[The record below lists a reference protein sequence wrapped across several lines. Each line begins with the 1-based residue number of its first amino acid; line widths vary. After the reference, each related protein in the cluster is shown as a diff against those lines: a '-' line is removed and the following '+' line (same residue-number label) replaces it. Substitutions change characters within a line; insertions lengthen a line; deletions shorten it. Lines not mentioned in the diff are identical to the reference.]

1 MTARGLLMI
10 EHRLIEKMLKV
21 IKVKME
27 AYKNGN
33 YDPVV
38 VDKVVDFI
46 KVYADRTHH
55 GKEEDI
61 LFKKLESKNLNPK
74 DKVIMQDLINEHVM
88 ARKKVGE
95 LVSLNSKIK
104 NGEKSHVN
112 EVAEIINWLGDFYP
126 LHIAKEDKVF
136 FPDADKYFD
145 EAELKQMLDDYYA
158 FDARMIHEKYQGLYD
173 SLK

>member
-61 LFKKLESKNLNPK
+61 LFKKLESKNLNSK

-95 LVSLNSKIK
+95 LVSLNSRIK
-104 NGEKSHVN
+104 NGEKSLAN
-112 EVAEIINWLGDFYP
+112 EVAEIIDWLGDFYP

-145 EAELKQMLDDYYA
+145 EAELGQMLDDYYA
-158 FDARMIHEKYQGLYD
+158 FDARMIHEKYQGLYN